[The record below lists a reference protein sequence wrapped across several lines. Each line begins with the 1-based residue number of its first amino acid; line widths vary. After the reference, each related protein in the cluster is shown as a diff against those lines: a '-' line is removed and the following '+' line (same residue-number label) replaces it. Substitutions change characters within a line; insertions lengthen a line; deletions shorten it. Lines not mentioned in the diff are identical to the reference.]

1 MEAYAQTDVGRMRP
15 INQDYIFYS
24 IMPVGNLQNLF
35 VVADGMGGHNAGEYA
50 SWYTVETLVQLI
62 RESKEQ
68 NLYEILAQSIQEVN
82 QRLIRKSYEE
92 DRLRGMGT
100 TLTLATV
107 VDKTLYVVNIGDSRT
122 YLINEQEIRQIS
134 QDHSL
139 VEEMVRLGG
148 IKPEEA
154 KHHPDKNIITRA
166 IGAKADV
173 DVDFY
178 EHRLKRGDIILMCTD
193 GLSNMV
199 EDEELFRIIRQDKD
213 IQEIGG
219 ELLMKANRNG
229 GLDNIAVVLVEID
242 NSEVRI

>member
-68 NLYEILAQSIQEVN
+68 NFYEILAQSIQEVN

-139 VEEMVRLGG
+139 VEEMVREG
-148 IKPEEA
+148 IFERGSEQYQLK
-154 KHHPDKNIITRA
+154 KNIITKA
-166 IGAKADV
+166 IGVELALRP
-173 DVDFY
+173 DFFEVELKEN
-178 EHRLKRGDIILMCTD
+178 EHLLLCSD
-193 GLSNMV
+193 GLTNMV
-199 EDEELFRIIRQDKD
+199 EDSEIWKIVEQPIYIEERVHQLI
-213 IQEIGG
+213 E
-219 ELLMKANRNG
+219 MANTNG
-229 GLDNIAVVLVEID
+229 GKDNIAIVLAD
-242 NSEVRI
+242 LD

>member
-139 VEEMVRLGG
+139 VEEMGREG
-148 IKPEEA
+148 IFERGSEQYQLK
-154 KHHPDKNIITRA
+154 KNIITKA
-166 IGAKADV
+166 IGVELALRP
-173 DVDFY
+173 DFFEVELKEN
-178 EHRLKRGDIILMCTD
+178 EHLLLCSD
-193 GLSNMV
+193 GLTNMV
-199 EDEELFRIIRQDKD
+199 EDSEIWKIVEQPIYIEERVHQLI
-213 IQEIGG
+213 E
-219 ELLMKANRNG
+219 MANTNG
-229 GLDNIAVVLVEID
+229 GKDNIAIVLAD
-242 NSEVRI
+242 LD

>member
-139 VEEMVRLGG
+139 VKEMVREG
-148 IKPEEA
+148 IFERGSEQYQLK
-154 KHHPDKNIITRA
+154 KNIITKA
-166 IGAKADV
+166 IGVELALRP
-173 DVDFY
+173 DFFEVELKEN
-178 EHRLKRGDIILMCTD
+178 EHLLLCSD
-193 GLSNMV
+193 GLTNMV
-199 EDEELFRIIRQDKD
+199 EDSEIWKIVEQPIYIEERVHQLI
-213 IQEIGG
+213 E
-219 ELLMKANRNG
+219 MANTNG
-229 GLDNIAVVLVEID
+229 GKDNIAIVLAD
-242 NSEVRI
+242 LD